1 MKNALRKTS
10 GDIDTCLSRFLFQY
24 RLTPHST
31 TGRSCAE
38 LLLGRKPCSHL
49 DFIFPSVEHYVT
61 KNQERQ
67 KENYDV
73 HTRQRSFQVG
83 EEVYALSH
91 RVMPKWIPGKVTAV
105 LGLLT
110 LIVTLDDG
118 TETHYHVDHVKEWI
132 ARGERDSGT
141 FQQPELDPLPTIVT
155 TVDRQAELPQA
166 PAPPIAKVESDPDP
180 VEEDAPPVADIE
192 AVPLLLRRSIRPHR
206 PPEHYGL

>member
-1 MKNALRKTS
+1 MLISVPFPVQVN
-10 GDIDTCLSRFLFQY
+10 
-24 RLTPHST
+24 TPST

-49 DFIFPSVEHYVT
+49 DFIFIFPSVEHYVT

-83 EEVYALSH
+83 EEVYALNH

-105 LGLLT
+105 LGLLK
-110 LIVTLDDG
+110 LIVMLDDG
-118 TETHYHVDHVKEWI
+118 TETHYHVDHVKKWI
-132 ARGERDSGT
+132 AGGERDSEI

-166 PAPPIAKVESDPDP
+166 PAPPIAKVGS
-180 VEEDAPPVADIE
+180 
-192 AVPLLLRRSIRPHR
+192 
-206 PPEHYGL
+206 